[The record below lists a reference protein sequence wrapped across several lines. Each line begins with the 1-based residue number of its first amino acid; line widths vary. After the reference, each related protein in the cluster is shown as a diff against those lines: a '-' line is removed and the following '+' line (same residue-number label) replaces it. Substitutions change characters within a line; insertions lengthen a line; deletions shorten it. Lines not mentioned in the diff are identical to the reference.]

1 MNVIAFTGAGIS
13 KAAGIPTFEEVP
25 NLKDKLTVEFKQSNP
40 VEFFDTMETLIDTVK
55 DKEPTLAH
63 KALAS
68 LPIPIITM
76 NIDCL
81 HQKAGSRLVL
91 ELHGNYRKENIVLY
105 GENIHNAEAVINLI
119 LQVSGKARLYNQES
133 IFLVIG
139 TSMQTA
145 FANTRAKS
153 RIYITRLCSKLVKL
167 GNGTADNT
175 RNTSSPACMKGTD
188 CFPVFA

>member
-1 MNVIAFTGAGIS
+1 MNIIAFTGAGIS

-40 VEFFDTMETLIDTVK
+40 VEFFDTMETLINTVK
-55 DKEPTLAH
+55 DKEPTNAH

-81 HQKAGSRLVL
+81 HQKAGSQLVL

-105 GENIHNAEAVINLI
+105 GESIHNAEAVINLI
-119 LQVSGKARLYNQES
+119 LQVSGKARLYNEES

-145 FANTRAKS
+145 FANT
-153 RIYITRLCSKLVKL
+153 LVGIAEKC
-167 GNGTADNT
+167 GMKIHFINENADEEVPKFIKEHIFLPRKEEQW
-175 RNTSSPACMKGTD
+175 RNL
-188 CFPVFA
+188 

>member
-1 MNVIAFTGAGIS
+1 MNIIAFTGAGIS

-25 NLKDKLTVEFKQSNP
+25 NLKDKLSVEFKQASP

-55 DKEPTLAH
+55 DKEPTNAH

-119 LQVSGKARLYNQES
+119 LQVSGKARLYNEES

-145 FANTRAKS
+145 FANT
-153 RIYITRLCSKLVKL
+153 LVGIAEKC
-167 GNGTADNT
+167 G
-175 RNTSSPACMKGTD
+175 MKIH
-188 CFPVFA
+188 FINENAEEEVPKFIKEHVFLPRKKEE